1 MDEYIKNR
9 IEEFLSKEYCCNL
22 DDLQDD
28 GIVFTVKSIVSQ
40 PYIKIMAYRNSVVI
54 CTSHNISEK
63 IKGMLRGKSVDE
75 IFEIPFVYGQ
85 TIHYVPDCAYDY
97 PFGKRTDYDF
107 QLLFDENIL
116 SLQGLEG
123 FGNSLEFDDQG
134 KTPTRAAC
142 IVRENKKVIGVAG
155 ATPTEIADIWEIG
168 VDVLDEYRNAGWGTR
183 VVCNLT
189 KELLERNIIPF
200 YSASVTNIGSQSVA
214 IRSGYLPV
222 WVDTYGTVLDGSS
235 VYQEILNDLTAKFLS
250 NK

>member
-22 DDLQDD
+22 DDLQDG

-116 SLQGLEG
+116 SLQELEG

-134 KTPTRAAC
+134 KTSTRAVCMA
-142 IVRENKKVIGVAG
+142 RNSEKVIGLSG
-155 ATPTEIADIWEIG
+155 AAPSSIADIWELG
-168 VDVLDEYRNAGWGTR
+168 VDVLPEYRKAGLGTSLVR
-183 VVCNLT
+183 CLT
-189 KELLERNIIPF
+189 KKLQEQNIVPF
-200 YSASVTNIGSQSVA
+200 YSASVTNIGSQLVA
-214 IRSGYLPV
+214 ARSGYLPA
-222 WVDTYGTVLDGSS
+222 WVDTYGTILDGSS
-235 VYQEILNDLTAKFLS
+235 SYQEMLDDLTVKLLG
-250 NK
+250 KK